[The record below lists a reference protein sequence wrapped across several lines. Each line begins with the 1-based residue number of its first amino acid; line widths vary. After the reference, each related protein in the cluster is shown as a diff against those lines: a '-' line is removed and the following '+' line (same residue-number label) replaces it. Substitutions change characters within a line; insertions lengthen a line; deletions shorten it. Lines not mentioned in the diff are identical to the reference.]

1 MTDTPTPP
9 DGWYPDPAGS
19 GGTRRWDGTA
29 WTDEVR
35 PAEGAR
41 ESASDA
47 APASGSSVPEE
58 TPSTERAG
66 LADEPAAPASV
77 EPSPSMPAEPLVPS
91 EPPAASD
98 GAAPSDGA
106 ASASAEESAAPASA
120 GPVSAGSASAGSAP
134 DGAPAAASAVTAPA
148 ASAPDS
154 PAPADSAPGSAAPA
168 ASAPGSAAPAASAP
182 VASAPAAPSASPAP
196 APVAPVAP
204 AAAAAP
210 AGYPAYS
217 SSASNAPAS
226 SYTPGTPGT
235 PSYPAGPGAPA
246 PTATKRDIPTNTVWV
261 WLIVALPLVSVLTLF
276 LFDWKSQLEQFL
288 YAAVLA
294 EQGGYS
300 SSSSSTMVN
309 FSLNTTL
316 FSIGMSVLG
325 LVLGGLS
332 VLFAFLDWRQLRARG
347 IVQPFHWAWA
357 FFVFIV
363 TAGVYVVGRGI
374 VLRRQTGNGLG
385 PIWGF
390 IAVTVVSIVTA
401 SLWVIFLLRDFFAV
415 MEQLMYTYSY

>member
-47 APASGSSVPEE
+47 APASGSSVSEE
-58 TPSTERAG
+58 TLSTERAG
-66 LADEPAAPASV
+66 LADESAAPASV
-77 EPSPSMPAEPLVPS
+77 EPSPSAP
-91 EPPAASD
+91 
-98 GAAPSDGA
+98 GA
-106 ASASAEESAAPASA
+106 
-120 GPVSAGSASAGSAP
+120 
-134 DGAPAAASAVTAPA
+134 APAAASAVTAPA

-154 PAPADSAPGSAAPA
+154 PAPA
-168 ASAPGSAAPAASAP
+168 ASAPAG
-182 VASAPAAPSASPAP
+182 SAPAAPSAAP

-235 PSYPAGPGAPA
+235 SSYPAGPGTPE

-374 VLRRQTGNGLG
+374 VLRRQTGKGLG
-385 PIWGF
+385 PVWGF

>member
-58 TPSTERAG
+58 TPSAERAG
-66 LADEPAAPASV
+66 LADESAAPAPV
-77 EPSPSMPAEPLVPS
+77 EPSPSIPAEPLVPS

-98 GAAPSDGA
+98 GAAPSDDA
-106 ASASAEESAAPASA
+106 ASASAEESAAGPASA
-120 GPVSAGSASAGSAP
+120 GPASAGSAPAGSAPAGSAP
-134 DGAPAAASAVTAPA
+134 DGAPAAASAVPAPA

-154 PAPADSAPGSAAPA
+154 PAPAASTPGSAAPA
-168 ASAPGSAAPAASAP
+168 ASAPAASAP
-182 VASAPAAPSASPAP
+182 AGSAPAAPSAAP

-226 SYTPGTPGT
+226 SYTLGTPGT
-235 PSYPAGPGAPA
+235 PSYPAGPGTPV

>member
-35 PAEGAR
+35 PAAGAR

-47 APASGSSVPEE
+47 AVASASSGPDE
-58 TPSTERAG
+58 TPSNERATR
-66 LADEPAAPASV
+66 ADEPAAPAPV
-77 EPSPSMPAEPLVPS
+77 EPSPSAP
-91 EPPAASD
+91 
-98 GAAPSDGA
+98 GA
-106 ASASAEESAAPASA
+106 
-120 GPVSAGSASAGSAP
+120 
-134 DGAPAAASAVTAPA
+134 APAAASDVPAPAAASDVAAPA

-154 PAPADSAPGSAAPA
+154 PAPAAAA
-168 ASAPGSAAPAASAP
+168 
-182 VASAPAAPSASPAP
+182 AAPSAAP

-204 AAAAAP
+204 AAVP

-217 SSASNAPAS
+217 SSASSAPAS
-226 SYTPGTPGT
+226 SFAPG
-235 PSYPAGPGAPA
+235 YPAGAGAPV

-261 WLIVALPLVSVLTLF
+261 WLIVALPLVSVLMLF

-347 IVQPFHWAWA
+347 IVQPFDWAWA

-374 VLRRQTGNGLG
+374 VLRRQTGKGLG
-385 PIWGF
+385 PVWGF